1 MKTMSRAGKALF
13 LGLSASVLLLA
24 SGCASLGDDLF
35 LIKGL
40 APREKADA
48 LVEAGAAAYKARL
61 VAKGDT
67 AAIEEVARYFQA
79 ALRYDPSNR
88 EASRYALLVEDYRAA
103 RLRAAV
109 KEGNALLKKQKRSE
123 AEDLALVGAARRAI
137 ELDGS
142 DEDARRLHRDS
153 SPVREELVTAFL
165 ERAEAAM
172 ARATPEASA
181 SAREK
186 AYVDAYTAA
195 SKALYVE
202 PGQPKAYR
210 MQVSLRSEVSEV
222 LKSRLQG
229 VETLVKR
236 ASFAEARTQLG
247 LAKDLDSRLAGA
259 FASDIASSEYNL
271 YYRWAQGLYAAR
283 DYAAAE
289 EKADLALAARR
300 GSEAQALKKS
310 LADRR
315 VQAELGASFGAG
327 LANVDRYIAARDLPR
342 AQRVLAGLSRQSL
355 DAAKKRQLNERRDAL
370 REALVEVY
378 ERGVRAYKAESFK
391 EAIAFFEAVVAVDES
406 YEEVASYLEKSRAK
420 QKLLDQF

>member
-1 MKTMSRAGKALF
+1 MNTTPRARRALL
-13 LGLSASVLLLA
+13 LGLSASVLLLG

-40 APREKADA
+40 SPREKAEA
-48 LVEAGAAAYKARL
+48 LVEAGAAAYKVRL

-67 AAIEEVARYFQA
+67 GAIEEVARYFQA
-79 ALRYDPSNR
+79 ALRYDPANR

-123 AEDLALVGAARRAI
+123 AEDLALVAAARRAV

-142 DEDARRLHRDS
+142 DDDAKRLLRDTG
-153 SPVREELVTAFL
+153 PVREELVTAFL

-181 SAREK
+181 ATREK

-210 MQVSLRSEVSEV
+210 MQVSLRSEVSDV

-229 VETLVKR
+229 VDALVKKG
-236 ASFAEARTQLG
+236 AFPEARAQLG
-247 LAKDLDSRLAGA
+247 PAKDLDARLSGA
-259 FASDIASSEYNL
+259 FSSDIAAAEYDL
-271 YYRWAQGLYAAR
+271 YYRWAQKLAAAK
-283 DYAAAE
+283 DYAGAE
-289 EKADLALAARR
+289 EKADLALAAKR

-315 VQAELGASFGAG
+315 SQAELGASFGAG

-355 DAAKKRQLNERRDAL
+355 DAAKKAQLNERRDAL
-370 REALVEVY
+370 REALAEVY

-391 EAIAFFEAVVAVDES
+391 EAIAAFEAVVAVDES